1 MPGDGLQREVQDRLL
16 NDPETKDETIE
27 VIVDRNQ
34 VTLRGIVRS
43 EEVKEAAEREA
54 RDVQGVVLLVNELAV
69 ASKDNTGSGLPQA
82 PPPFLP
88 H

>member
-1 MPGDGLQREVQDRLL
+1 M

-54 RDVQGVVLLVNELAV
+54 RDVQGVVLLVNELEV
-69 ASKDNTGSGLPQA
+69 APKDNTGGGLPQA
-82 PPPFLP
+82 PPPFSP